1 MKTDKVNFRV
11 ANQLEKTD
19 KIVLGDINLT
29 LKSGQ
34 LLVVI
39 GTVGTGKTS
48 LLHAVMGE
56 TNIKSGFQFMNGS
69 VAYVE

>member
-1 MKTDKVNFRV
+1 M
-11 ANQLEKTD
+11 
-19 KIVLGDINLT
+19 LGDVNLT

-34 LLVVI
+34 LLVVL

-56 TNIKSGFQFMNGS
+56 TNIKSGT
-69 VAYVE
+69 